1 MYSLVYDI
9 GTTRG
14 VRRYLFSCG
23 QTVGTVRLCI
33 YSVTLKTRIFAN
45 ESKYYV
51 WTFPSKGGDRA
62 LFQACTASGLGFW
75 NRAYDYAQDV
85 PKEHDT

>member
-1 MYSLVYDI
+1 MHIFGNSKDQNICKRVKI
-9 GTTRG
+9 
-14 VRRYLFSCG
+14 
-23 QTVGTVRLCI
+23 LC
-33 YSVTLKTRIFAN
+33 LD
-45 ESKYYV
+45 
-51 WTFPSKGGDRA
+51 FPVKGGDRA